1 MDRCA
6 PGSASEHADV
16 AVFDNRCYE
25 FNVNRGASFADA
37 RQKCQ
42 ATGGDIVHGFRG
54 SSSTFLAAE
63 LERRKSRLKTQLI
76 WIGAQ
81 KEPGLTSRTWK
92 WVNGE
97 FINSLAAYIHTTST
111 HFSHTRPSTM
121 TRGTKFMGT
130 RCVTGDVITKPTWG
144 KDQPNNY
151 NGEQNC
157 VVLDGGREWLW
168 NDVGCN
174 LDYLHWICQ
183 YSKYP

>member
-1 MDRCA
+1 VCIEFSVDRCA

-97 FINSLAAYIHTTST
+97 FINSLAAYIHIQQT
-111 HFSHTRPSTM
+111 HTFLTLAPRDKTRYEIYGNAMCYRRRDNETD
-121 TRGTKFMGT
+121 MGQ
-130 RCVTGDVITKPTWG
+130 RSA
-144 KDQPNNY
+144 
-151 NGEQNC
+151 EQ
-157 VVLDGGREWLW
+157 L
-168 NDVGCN
+168 
-174 LDYLHWICQ
+174 
-183 YSKYP
+183 